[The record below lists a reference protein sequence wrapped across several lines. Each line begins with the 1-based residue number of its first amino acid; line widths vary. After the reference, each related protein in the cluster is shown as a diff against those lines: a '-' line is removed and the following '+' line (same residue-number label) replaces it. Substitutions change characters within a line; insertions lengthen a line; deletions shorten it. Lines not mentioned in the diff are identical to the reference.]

1 MATINNDRSK
11 ERIKSVDLYAG
22 DKITFEYA
30 STHYDGTVLERNILE
45 QGSIEFV
52 INIGPMKTYE
62 IQTINSKEDGLN
74 YRITH
79 ISSDSRVATC
89 YLKENA
95 ELVCDALNKLNS
107 NNKLLRVKANN
118 IRVIRKYTL

>member
-1 MATINNDRSK
+1 MATINSRSK
-11 ERIKSVDLYAG
+11 EKIKPTDLYEG
-22 DKITFEYA
+22 DKITFEYR
-30 STHYDGTVLERNILE
+30 SNHYDGTVLERNVLK
-45 QGSIEFV
+45 QGSIELV
-52 INIGPMKTYE
+52 INVGQIKTYE

-95 ELVCDALNKLNS
+95 ELVCEALNAY
-107 NNKLLRVKANN
+107 NKGQRILRVKANN
-118 IRVIRKYTL
+118 ITVIRKYSL